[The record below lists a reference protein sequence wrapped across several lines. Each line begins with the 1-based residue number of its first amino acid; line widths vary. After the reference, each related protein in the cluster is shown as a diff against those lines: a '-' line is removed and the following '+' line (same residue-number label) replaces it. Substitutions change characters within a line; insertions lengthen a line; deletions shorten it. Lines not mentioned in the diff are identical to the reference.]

1 MKEVI
6 QKSANNT
13 SEIKSKVFSTDQIV
27 NPTKTQLISD
37 VTQLLEDT
45 LQGSVVQKLEIN
57 FYNKL
62 YDMVRQTDPETLDQE
77 MIEVIQGI
85 ATHLAQK
92 AAAEMMDITNDQ
104 TSQTAS
110 EQTAEKKI
118 KKWKKFLKATKE
130 RIAKVRESKEA
141 KIREEVVILRATGL
155 DPTKPF
161 HYETSEDSSGTRYK
175 TCPSN
180 VSLTVGD
187 TIHEDKL
194 CPKKSPGKS
203 SSDCFHS
210 CSSHEPGKHR
220 QISKLKSATPTK
232 GSTSSTEIDTRPE
245 RDSKRRA
252 RFRAMRDRGGEKPI
266 KGKTSLSERNILPKP
281 EDPITEIEKEIHN
294 MEVRVEAKGYDTR
307 EVYYPVELNI
317 RYNINIMP
325 HYPDVVCCAS
335 IKAWANFVKQVA
347 DNSGKWCGWITSTV
361 EEMRHIAG
369 LLRSKYTFH
378 RSEEKVAS
386 DLQLFFP

>member
-6 QKSANNT
+6 QKSVNNT
-13 SEIKSKVFSTDQIV
+13 SEIKSKDFST
-27 NPTKTQLISD
+27 TKAQLISD

-92 AAAEMMDITNDQ
+92 AAAEMMDITKDQ
-104 TSQTAS
+104 TSQS

-118 KKWKKFLKATKE
+118 KKWKKFLKATKD
-130 RIAKVRESKEA
+130 RIAKVRESKESEEL
-141 KIREEVVILRATGL
+141 KEVVILRATGL
-155 DPTKPF
+155 DPAKPF
-161 HYETSEDSSGTRYK
+161 QYETSEDSSGTPYK

-180 VSLTVGD
+180 ASLAIGD
-187 TIHEDKL
+187 TIHEEKL
-194 CPKKSPGKS
+194 DPKGKS

-210 CSSHEPGKHR
+210 RPGKHR

-252 RFRAMRDRGGEKPI
+252 RFRTMRDRGCEKPI
-266 KGKTSLSERNILPKP
+266 KSKTDISLSERKTKP
-281 EDPITEIEKEIHN
+281 EHPIHD
-294 MEVRVEAKGYDTR
+294 MEVRVDAKGYDTR
-307 EVYYPVELNI
+307 EVYHPVELNI

-335 IKAWANFVKQVA
+335 IKAWADFVKQVA
-347 DNSGKWCGWITSTV
+347 DRSGKWCGWITSTV

-369 LLRSKYTFH
+369 LLRSM
-378 RSEEKVAS
+378 RSIDPNKRS
-386 DLQLFFP
+386 HLIFSF